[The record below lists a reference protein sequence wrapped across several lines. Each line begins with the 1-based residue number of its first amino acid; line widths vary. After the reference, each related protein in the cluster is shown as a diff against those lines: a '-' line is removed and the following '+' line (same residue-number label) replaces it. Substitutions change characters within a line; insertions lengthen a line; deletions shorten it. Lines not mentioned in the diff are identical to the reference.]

1 MNESNINFAE
11 SVNEADEET
20 ADFTRIY
27 SQKSGCA
34 STMSKSSK
42 SMYMNATAST
52 LARTG
57 QNQKQE
63 TVFRAVDNR
72 NNVINTS
79 QQKHQESCRSPK
91 KSFKNYNNIT
101 PVLRENLGQN
111 RPSTAQ
117 IMKAAGSPQSS
128 PGVKNSFRS
137 SKPGSASKNQD
148 LVGRVSLPGP
158 QRNHE
163 TSPLKKQHSAI
174 GQPRKSALPPS
185 SASPLK
191 HNF

>member
-101 PVLRENLGQN
+101 PVLRENLG
-111 RPSTAQ
+111 
-117 IMKAAGSPQSS
+117 
-128 PGVKNSFRS
+128 
-137 SKPGSASKNQD
+137 
-148 LVGRVSLPGP
+148 
-158 QRNHE
+158 
-163 TSPLKKQHSAI
+163 
-174 GQPRKSALPPS
+174 
-185 SASPLK
+185 
-191 HNF
+191 